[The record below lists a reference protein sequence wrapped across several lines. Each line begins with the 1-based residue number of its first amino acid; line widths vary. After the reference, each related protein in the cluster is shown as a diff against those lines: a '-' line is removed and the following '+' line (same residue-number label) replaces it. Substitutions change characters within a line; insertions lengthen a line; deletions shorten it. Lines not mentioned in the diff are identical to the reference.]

1 MDYNFEWDPHKANSN
16 RNKHGISFEDAATI
30 FRDPRM
36 LSIYDSE
43 HSEEEDRWITIGMSA
58 QGRLLVVCH
67 TFREETVE
75 SVTIRIISGRK
86 ATKNETK
93 AYGE

>member
-16 RNKHGISFEDAATI
+16 RNKHGVSLEDAATI

-43 HSEEEDRWITIGMSA
+43 HSDEEDRWITIGMSA
-58 QGRLLVVCH
+58 RGGLLVVCH
-67 TFREETVE
+67 TFREEAVD